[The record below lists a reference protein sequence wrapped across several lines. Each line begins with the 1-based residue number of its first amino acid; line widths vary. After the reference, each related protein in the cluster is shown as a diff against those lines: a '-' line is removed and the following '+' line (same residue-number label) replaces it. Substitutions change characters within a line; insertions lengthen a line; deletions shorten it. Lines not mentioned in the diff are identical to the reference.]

1 MILEKLIIQRV
12 WNDRGSLLEKK
23 PLIYGLGKEW
33 LVFVLAVNLGS
44 LGRVF
49 PPGQQSKT
57 ILGCNRRTGESIPV
71 AHSEVVDVPMWNQVV
86 VPEQSSVECFR
97 ANDQFLSIGRGN
109 Q

>member
-1 MILEKLIIQRV
+1 MIVQCLQ
-12 WNDRGSLLEKK
+12 NGRGSLPQKK
-23 PLIYGLGKEW
+23 PLIYGLGGEW

-57 ILGCNRRTGESIPV
+57 ILGCDRRTGESIPV

-86 VPEQSSVECFR
+86 VPE
-97 ANDQFLSIGRGN
+97 
-109 Q
+109 

>member
-1 MILEKLIIQRV
+1 MILEKLIIQQL
-12 WNDRGSLLEKK
+12 WNGRGSLLEKK

-33 LVFVLAVNLGS
+33 LIFVLAVNLGS

-86 VPEQSSVECFR
+86 VPEQGSVERFR

-109 Q
+109 

>member
-12 WNDRGSLLEKK
+12 WNDRGSLPQKK

-57 ILGCNRRTGESIPV
+57 ILGCNRRTGESIRV
-71 AHSEVVDVPMWNQVV
+71 AHWELVDVPMRSQVV
-86 VPEQSSVECFR
+86 VPEQGSVECFR
-97 ANDQFLSIGRGN
+97 TNDQFLSIGRGN

>member
-1 MILEKLIIQRV
+1 MILEKLIIQLV
-12 WNDRGSLLEKK
+12 WKGRGSLPQKK
-23 PLIYGLGKEW
+23 PLTYGLGEKW

-44 LGRVF
+44 LGRIF

-86 VPEQSSVECFR
+86 VPEQGSVECFR
-97 ANDQFLSIGRGN
+97 ANDQCLSIGRGN